1 MTRPL
6 SNCCT
11 WGCNTWP
18 KSGPSPFQSGKPPSI
33 NSSCCLGSGCR
44 CEKSYTLNLTT
55 SVTWEKQVE
64 QKTPYVGRGRGS
76 VSREKRVIQ
85 TTRSHSTHIARQQ
98 DKMTE
103 LRQRFGW
110 KAFVTKAGQ
119 KRLSWQHA
127 VLCSRN
133 AYRVERLFNRLK

>member
-55 SVTWEKQVE
+55 SALRACEGKVAQLDFYLLALGHRRIGRHKGPVPPRTGRQAAQDTGYE
-64 QKTPYVGRGRGS
+64 QG
-76 VSREKRVIQ
+76 
-85 TTRSHSTHIARQQ
+85 
-98 DKMTE
+98 
-103 LRQRFGW
+103 
-110 KAFVTKAGQ
+110 AG
-119 KRLSWQHA
+119 
-127 VLCSRN
+127 
-133 AYRVERLFNRLK
+133 